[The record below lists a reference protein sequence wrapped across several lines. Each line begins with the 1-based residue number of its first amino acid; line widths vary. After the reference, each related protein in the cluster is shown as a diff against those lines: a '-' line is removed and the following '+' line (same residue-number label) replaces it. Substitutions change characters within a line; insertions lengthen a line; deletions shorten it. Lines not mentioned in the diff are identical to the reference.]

1 MVHFRHFLW
10 KWRMPLIGSMG
21 TSLNLL
27 QWITLSA
34 CSINQR
40 TSTPNTILLT
50 IISSWCTQ
58 RRNQTKREWVWTLLR
73 SKWKEERFS
82 KLYFLLWKHYRTSI
96 LLLTRSLRLSI
107 LLPPS
112 LLSSWELSCFRLFL
126 ALIWNHCFPHSM
138 LWIILWI
145 TFRTWTVLFIR
156 YLSPVL
162 CLLCLFRLPFLYSI
176 NCCIM
181 YYVNIHVQS
190 SIVLC

>member
-1 MVHFRHFLW
+1 
-10 KWRMPLIGSMG
+10 MG
-21 TSLNLL
+21 TSLSLL
-27 QWITLSA
+27 QWITLNA
-34 CSINQR
+34 YSINQR
-40 TSTPNTILLT
+40 TSILNTILLT
-50 IISSWCTQ
+50 IISSWCIQ
-58 RRNQTKREWVWTLLR
+58 RRNQAKREWVCTLLR
-73 SKWKEERFS
+73 SKWKVRQQKEQRFS

-107 LLPPS
+107 LLPLS

-126 ALIWNHCFPHSM
+126 VLIWNRCFPHSM